1 MTEQANPRASS
12 PAAIDHDGPG
22 EGDSGK
28 SRIDILGERFG
39 LDHRATV
46 LGLAL
51 PVVCLIAVV
60 GTLVVAPVGEQPTIV
75 LGSLIALAAGLAA
88 SSVGVFGGVLVPGL
102 LLLGIDA
109 RFTAAI
115 TLFLQV
121 LVIPVAVG
129 SHFRVGNFS
138 RKVAVPLVVGGV
150 IGAFIGPLVA
160 ALLPKDLIARL
171 IAFLIIVVGVMALT
185 VQRVKGFGKVRPE
198 GDVPTGRVAGIGL
211 TAGFSS
217 GLSGAGWGPIG
228 MTLLILSRIDPR
240 HAIGSS
246 LFARVFMAASAV
258 IAYVLA
264 QTALQNVTP
273 DWWLVVPLLAGS
285 LAPMIPGAILV
296 SRIGRTRAS
305 VLVEV
310 ASIALSVP
318 TLVWGH

>member
-1 MTEQANPRASS
+1 VTDQAGPRVAAA
-12 PAAIDHDGPG
+12 PAAVDQPAAT
-22 EGDSGK
+22 SPTT
-28 SRIDILGERFG
+28 SRIDALGARFG
-39 LDHRATV
+39 LDHRATL
-46 LGLAL
+46 LGLTL
-51 PVVCLIAVV
+51 PVVCFMAIAI
-60 GTLVVAPVGEQPTIV
+60 TLALAPVAERPTLA

-102 LLLGIDA
+102 LLLGVDA

-129 SHFRVGNFS
+129 SHFRIGNFS
-138 RKVAVPLVVGGV
+138 RRVAVPLLIGGV
-150 IGAFIGPLVA
+150 VGAFIGPLVA
-160 ALLPKDLIARL
+160 ALLPKELIARL
-171 IAFLIIVVGVMALT
+171 IAFLIIVVGAMALA
-185 VQRVKGFGKVRPE
+185 VQGLKGFGTVRE
-198 GDVPTGRVAGIGL
+198 THEVPSARVAGIGL

-240 HAIGSS
+240 HAVGSS

-285 LAPMIPGAILV
+285 LAPMIPGAMLV
-296 SRIGRTRAS
+296 ARLGRTRAS

-310 ASIALSVP
+310 ASILLSIP
-318 TLVWGH
+318 TLIWGH

>member
-1 MTEQANPRASS
+1 VTDPASPRVAAA
-12 PAAIDHDGPG
+12 PAALDQPATTPTT
-22 EGDSGK
+22 
-28 SRIDILGERFG
+28 SRIDALGTRFG
-39 LDHRATV
+39 LDHRATL
-46 LGLAL
+46 LGLTL
-51 PVVCLIAVV
+51 PVVCFIAIAI
-60 GTLVVAPVGEQPTIV
+60 TLAVAPVGERPTLA

-102 LLLGIDA
+102 LLLGVDA

-129 SHFRVGNFS
+129 SHFRIGNFS
-138 RKVAVPLVVGGV
+138 RRVAVPLLAGGV
-150 IGAFIGPLVA
+150 VGAFIGPLVA
-160 ALLPKDLIARL
+160 ALLPKELIARL
-171 IAFLIIVVGVMALT
+171 IAFLIIVVGAMALA
-185 VQRVKGFGKVRPE
+185 VQRLKGFGTVRATHE
-198 GDVPTGRVAGIGL
+198 VPSARVASIGL

-240 HAIGSS
+240 HAVGSS
-246 LFARVFMAASAV
+246 LF
-258 IAYVLA
+258 A

-285 LAPMIPGAILV
+285 LAPMIPGAMLV
-296 SRIGRTRAS
+296 ARLGRTRAS

-310 ASIALSVP
+310 ASILLSIP
-318 TLVWGH
+318 TLIWGH

>member
-1 MTEQANPRASS
+1 MTDQASS
-12 PAAIDHDGPG
+12 PATAAESPPFGDHTIG
-22 EGDSGK
+22 
-28 SRIDILGERFG
+28 RIEALGARFG
-39 LDHRATV
+39 LDHRATL

-51 PVVCLIAVV
+51 PVVCFIAVAGTLLIAP
-60 GTLVVAPVGEQPTIV
+60 GDEKPTII
-75 LGSLIALAAGLAA
+75 LGSLIALAAGVAA

-138 RKVAVPLVVGGV
+138 RRVAVPLVVGGV

-160 ALLPKDLIARL
+160 ALLPKELIARL
-171 IAFLIIVVGVMALT
+171 IAFLIVVVGVMALT
-185 VQRVKGFGKVRPE
+185 VQRIRGFGKVHE
-198 GDVPTGRVAGIGL
+198 DSSVPTRRVAGIGL

-228 MTLLILSRIDPR
+228 MTLLVLSRIDPR
-240 HAIGSS
+240 HAVGSS

-258 IAYVLA
+258 IAYLLA
-264 QTALQNVTP
+264 QTALHDVTP
-273 DWWLVVPLLAGS
+273 NWWLVVPLLAGS
-285 LAPMIPGAILV
+285 LAPMIPGAVLV
-296 SRIGRTRAS
+296 ARLGRTRAS

-310 ASIALSVP
+310 ASIALAIP